1 MKRMKKTRGSLTFRF
16 IKRTFDFLLSFFG
29 LILSSPFM
37 LLAVILVKLG
47 SPGPI
52 LFKQK
57 RMGLHE
63 TTFVIYKFRTMK
75 VTANPHLSAMEMK
88 NHYETEAPRFSRFL
102 RKTRI
107 DELPQLWNILKG
119 DMSFIGPRP
128 DLSPEFEPDIYN
140 ERKKY
145 TPSPYE
151 VRPGLSGLAQV
162 KMRCQHDTSLKAKYD
177 AEYVKNYSLWQDIKI
192 FFATIPML
200 LKVIFKKD

>member
-1 MKRMKKTRGSLTFRF
+1 
-16 IKRTFDFLLSFFG
+16 
-29 LILSSPFM
+29 M

-52 LFKQK
+52 LFKQN

-177 AEYVKNYSLWQDIKI
+177 LFMARY
-192 FFATIPML
+192 
-200 LKVIFKKD
+200 